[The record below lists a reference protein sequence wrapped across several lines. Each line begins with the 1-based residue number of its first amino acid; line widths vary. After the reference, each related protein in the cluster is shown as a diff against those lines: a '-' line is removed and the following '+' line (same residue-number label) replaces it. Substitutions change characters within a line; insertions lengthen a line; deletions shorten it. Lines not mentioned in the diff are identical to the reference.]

1 MSKLVTQEELLEIVP
16 ELQALA
22 VAEPAEKVREALNRL
37 VERYAAMAGGKRRAA
52 STPRLRQPRGCAA
65 SVY

>member
-1 MSKLVTQEELLEIVP
+1 MSKLVTQSELLEIVP
-16 ELQALA
+16 QLRSMAA
-22 VAEPAEKVREALNRL
+22 IEPAEKVREALNRL

-52 STPRLRQPRGCAA
+52 STPTPRQPSGCAA